1 MSYLLVSPYWPANE
15 ELFEEFSDAFST
27 ILEVSFPTL
36 NNSNVDTFS
45 HLACDSRLVDGST
58 ISSSGFISRTPVSS
72 IKLIEHFLP
81 SPGKRNKGTNLNKC
95 FLNAIAFNSQWL
107 YKFY

>member
-1 MSYLLVSPYWPANE
+1 MNTTIEHPGPFHVIPLGESYWPANE

-36 NNSNVDTFS
+36 NNSNVDTLS

-58 ISSSGFISRTPVSS
+58 ISSSGFISRT
-72 IKLIEHFLP
+72 
-81 SPGKRNKGTNLNKC
+81 TC
-95 FLNAIAFNSQWL
+95 FFYKAYRAFSAISWQKKQGDKPKQMFS
-107 YKFY
+107 